1 MLLKIVLACYMA
13 LRTVLTLGLL
23 LREPRSKDQPT
34 VSVIVAARNEARAL
48 PGLLDSLLRQRYG
61 RYEVIVV
68 DDRSDDETPQLLAEY
83 QARDTRL
90 KTVRINEVP
99 EGRTPKMHA
108 LGQGVAE
115 ASGALLLFTDA
126 DCSVAETWI
135 AGLAAFFNP
144 DVGAVTGYVGLRA
157 PHGTLLEHVQALDYF
172 AMMATTAGAT
182 KLGKPI
188 GAAGANIAYRRAAYD
203 EAGGFEDMPLGAVAD
218 DMLLLQRVIDRTPWR
233 VVFCDD
239 PRAFVT
245 TDAEPTLR
253 QLLNQRVRWMAGG
266 NEVLRDNPA
275 LLTTSSLIGMLNG
288 ILLSFPVLIIRPEL
302 RRTLL
307 CAVLVRTFA
316 DALHLGVAAIRF
328 REVALLRYLPVWSLV
343 QIPYTVVLPVYSL
356 LRRWSWK

>member
-1 MLLKIVLACYMA
+1 MLLKIVMACYVA

-23 LREPRSKDQPT
+23 LREPRSKERPS
-34 VSVIVAARNEARAL
+34 VSVIVAARNEAAVL
-48 PGLLDSLLRQRYG
+48 PGLLETLLRQTYE

-83 QARDTRL
+83 AARDPRL
-90 KTVRINEVP
+90 KTLRVDDVP
-99 EGRTPKMHA
+99 EGRTPKINA
-108 LGQGVAE
+108 LGHGVAH
-115 ASGALLLFTDA
+115 ASGTLLLFTDA
-126 DCSVAETWI
+126 DCSVPRTWI
-135 AGLAAFFNP
+135 AGLVASFNA

-157 PHGTLLEHVQALDYF
+157 PHGTLLEKVQALDYF
-172 AMMATTAGAT
+172 AMMATAAGAT
-182 KLGKPI
+182 KLGSPI
-188 GAAGANIAYRRAAYD
+188 GAAGANIAYRREAYD

-218 DMLLLQRVIDRTPWR
+218 DMLLLQRVIDRTSWR

-239 PRAFVT
+239 PRSFVM

-275 LLTTSSLIGMLNG
+275 LLTTSSMIGMFNG
-288 ILLSFPVLIIRPEL
+288 ILLSFPILMLRQDL

-307 CAVLVRTFA
+307 YAVLGRTLA
-316 DALHLGVAAIRF
+316 DALHLGVAAVRF
-328 REVALLRYLPVWSLV
+328 RQVGLLRYLPLWSLG

-356 LRRWSWK
+356 LRTWSWK